1 MDEAN
6 TSKGIEDPTTDVPA
20 NNLKAST
27 GSSSADSFLS
37 LARTD
42 ETFSIFLGFL
52 MLLIAGISRVDFML
66 NDMLCGSRG
75 LWFQLEYMFLRQ
87 LLIQ

>member
-6 TSKGIEDPTTDVPA
+6 TAKGIEDPTEDVPA

-27 GSSSADSFLS
+27 GSSSAESFLS

-52 MLLIAGISRVDFML
+52 MLLIAGISRADFML
-66 NDMLCGSRG
+66 NDMFVWVKGVVVSVG
-75 LWFQLEYMFLRQ
+75 KHV
-87 LLIQ
+87 